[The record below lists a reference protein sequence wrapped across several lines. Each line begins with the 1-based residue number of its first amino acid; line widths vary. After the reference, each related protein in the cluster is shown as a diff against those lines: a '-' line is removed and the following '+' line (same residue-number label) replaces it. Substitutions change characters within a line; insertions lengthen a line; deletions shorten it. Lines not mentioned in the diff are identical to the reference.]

1 MSTPHGLS
9 PEDQK
14 IADMIAGLAYRTPP
28 RDLSARIMA
37 RIAPH
42 QPLWRRAMIW
52 LLTPQPLRITP
63 LWPASALAVM
73 AILGVFTASMSPR
86 DREADFRAT
95 RVAEI
100 EPSTEQTVRVEF
112 SIRVDGAEDVELIG
126 SFNNW
131 KSQGYRMTP
140 NGRDG
145 TWTISIPLPR
155 GHHEYAFNLD
165 RTRIVPD
172 PAALLHKDDGF
183 GNINSIIMVDE
194 HALPNQS

>member
-28 RDLSARIMA
+28 HDLGARIMA
-37 RIAPH
+37 RIAPR

-73 AILGVFTASMSPR
+73 AILGVFAAGMSPR
-86 DREADFRAT
+86 DREAGFRAT
-95 RVAEI
+95 RAAEI

-140 NGRDG
+140 SGRDG

-155 GHHEYAFNLD
+155 GHHEYAFILD

-183 GNINSIIMVDE
+183 GNINSIIVVDE
-194 HALPNQS
+194 YALPHQS